1 MEILPPNIEVDIHL
15 LDLRYEH
22 TRIKDAKSLRR
33 LQASISSYG
42 QIVPALV
49 VAEDDKFILI
59 DGYLR
64 LKALKGCGHDC
75 IYVQVLEDA
84 EVNALF
90 TLLAQDNAHHYEA
103 IEQASLINEL
113 HSRFSCSFAEIGK
126 RLGRDK
132 SWVKRRLDLITSL
145 PDTIQ
150 QAVMNGKVSTWAA
163 SHVLVP
169 LSRVNAKDACQLTE
183 NISKDPISTRE
194 LNALYKHYQK
204 STRKVR
210 DRIITQPALFA
221 KTIKQQALER
231 EAKQIADGP
240 EGKWQRD
247 ITVVCHILKR
257 LLNTAEYVFYPSID
271 EFQYRQHCIWIKN
284 AEKTLMELKE
294 RARRSHDT
302 PDIPPDNF
310 RDESEESRYA

>member
-1 MEILPPNIEVDIHL
+1 MNNRRESSKIDIHL
-15 LDLRYEH
+15 LDLRYRH
-22 TRIKDAKSLRR
+22 TRIKDAKGLRR

-64 LKALKGCGHDC
+64 LNALKGCGHDC
-75 IYVQVLEDA
+75 IYVQVLEDV

-90 TLLAQDNAHHYEA
+90 TLLAQDSIRHYEA

-113 HSRFSCSFAEIGK
+113 HSRFSCSFAEIAK

-132 SWVKRRLDLITSL
+132 SWVKRRLDLVTSL
-145 PDTIQ
+145 PDEIQ

-183 NISKDPISTRE
+183 NIIKDPISTRE
-194 LNALYKHYQK
+194 LNSLYEHYQK

-210 DRIITQPALFA
+210 DRIIAQPTLFA
-221 KTIKQQALER
+221 KTIKQQAEDR

-240 EGKWQRD
+240 EGKWQHD

-257 LLNTAEYVFYPSID
+257 LLKTAEYVFYPSAD
-271 EFQYRQHCIWIKN
+271 KFQYRQRCIWIKK
-284 AEKTLMELKE
+284 AEKILIELKE
-294 RARRSHDT
+294 RARRTHDN

-310 RDESEESRYA
+310 RDETEGRKFA

>member
-1 MEILPPNIEVDIHL
+1 MNNQREFSKIDIHL
-15 LDLRYEH
+15 LDLRYRH
-22 TRIKDAKSLRR
+22 TRIQDAKGLRR

-49 VAEDDKFILI
+49 VAENDKFILI

-64 LKALKGCGHDC
+64 LNALKECGHDC
-75 IYVQVLEDA
+75 IHVQILEDA

-90 TLLAQDNAHHYEA
+90 TLLSQDSIRHYEA

-113 HSRFSCSFAEIGK
+113 HSRFSCSFSEIAK

-132 SWVKRRLDLITSL
+132 SWVKRRLDLVTSL
-145 PDTIQ
+145 PDEIQ
-150 QAVMNGKVSTWAA
+150 QAVMNGNVSTWAA

-183 NISKDPISTRE
+183 NIIKDPVSTRE
-194 LNALYKHYQK
+194 LNALYEHYQK

-210 DRIITQPALFA
+210 DRIIAQPALFA
-221 KTIKQQALER
+221 KTIKQQAQDR

-240 EGKWQRD
+240 EGKWQHD

-257 LLNTAEYVFYPSID
+257 LLKTAEYVFYPSID
-271 EFQYRQHCIWIKN
+271 EFQYRQRCIWIKN
-284 AEKTLMELKE
+284 AEETLIELKE
-294 RARRSHDT
+294 RARKTHDN

-310 RDESEESRYA
+310 RDESEGCKFA

>member
-1 MEILPPNIEVDIHL
+1 MNKQREFTKIDIHL
-15 LDLRYEH
+15 LDLRYSH
-22 TRIKDAKSLRR
+22 TRIQDTKGVRR
-33 LQASISSYG
+33 LQASISRYG

-64 LKALKGCGHDC
+64 LKALKGCGYDC
-75 IYVQVLEDA
+75 IHVQILEDA
-84 EVNALF
+84 EVNVLF
-90 TLLAQDNAHHYEA
+90 ALLAQDNNSHYEA

-113 HSRFSCSFAEIGK
+113 HSRFSCSFSEIGK

-150 QAVMNGKVSTWAA
+150 QAVMSGKVSTWAA

-210 DRIITQPALFA
+210 DRIIAQPTLFA
-221 KTIKQQALER
+221 KTIKQQAQER

-240 EGKWQRD
+240 EGKWQHD

-257 LLNTAEYVFYPSID
+257 LLKTAEYVFCPAID
-271 EFQYRQHCIWIKN
+271 DFQYKQRCIWIKK
-284 AEKTLMELKE
+284 AEEALIELKE
-294 RARRSHDT
+294 RARRVHDN
-302 PDIPPDNF
+302 PNISPDNF
-310 RDESEESRYA
+310 RDAAEGRKSA